1 MSTPSPD
8 PIDILVGCRLRSRRR
23 ELGLTQDDLATAL
36 GVRFQQVQ
44 KYETGAN
51 RIAASRLYRA
61 AGALRVSVDWFFNH
75 APTPAIR
82 ATDGRPDCPYNG
94 QRPAGELVAPK
105 PDRERR
111 TEDA

>member
-1 MSTPSPD
+1 
-8 PIDILVGCRLRSRRR
+8 
-23 ELGLTQDDLATAL
+23 
-36 GVRFQQVQ
+36 VRFQQVQ

-94 QRPAGELVAPK
+94 QRPVSELTAAGMRPT
-105 PDRERR
+105 RR
-111 TEDA
+111 TGNA